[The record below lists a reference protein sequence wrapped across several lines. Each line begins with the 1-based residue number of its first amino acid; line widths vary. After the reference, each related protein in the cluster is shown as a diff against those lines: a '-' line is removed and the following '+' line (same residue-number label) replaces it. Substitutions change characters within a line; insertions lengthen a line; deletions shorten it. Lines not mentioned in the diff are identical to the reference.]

1 MKLVKVLLWGVLICP
16 FLLVGGKNLL
26 QQKFDAQENVWI
38 YLAREIL
45 NKMDFCLAGG
55 INAHLVFTSCLIAV
69 PTPFQILQN
78 YTMLKDVNKKSTY
91 QDIYK
96 WGTIVKEK
104 SKNMFS
110 VQVQAT
116 ANASEYFLMVNCTGN
131 CLKLNQGKNVLCNK
145 TSQISYAYAH
155 TILPRGWFLACGRII
170 YSYLPA
176 NTTGGPCTIARVT
189 AALPRKSDLM
199 HTEQTP
205 LSGRYKRAYTTL
217 TADCDEN
224 DSPGL
229 LSKAKYIALAASM
242 VGVPGLAVSNSRNLN
257 ALACVLAKGLN
268 ATSRA
273 LSALNA
279 EQKQLRDAVLE
290 NRAAINY
297 LLLRHNLGC
306 ETLKE
311 ICCFNLTDNSVL
323 IEDKIGALQ
332 QLAQMLKKSSGL
344 DFSWLNSWLP
354 NFRWLRQLFNMVVLF
369 YVIGIMVCCCI
380 QCLSVFIS
388 IFRPKVNQMILQ
400 TKKADDTRFVLSQ
413 IKWSNH
419 NNN

>member
-1 MKLVKVLLWGVLICP
+1 MKLFKVLVWGTLICP
-16 FLLVGGKNLL
+16 LLLIGGENLL
-26 QQKFDAQENVWI
+26 PQEFDPQENVWI

-45 NKMDFCLAGG
+45 NRTDFCLAGG

-69 PTPFQILQN
+69 PTPLKILQN
-78 YTMLKDVNKKSTY
+78 YTMLKDVKKENTY

-104 SKNMFS
+104 SRDMFS
-110 VQVQAT
+110 VRVQAT
-116 ANASEYFLMVNCTGN
+116 ANASECFLIVNCTSN
-131 CLKLNQGKNVLCNK
+131 CFKLNQGRKIFCNK
-145 TSQISYAYAH
+145 TSQISYVYTH
-155 TILPRGWFLACGRII
+155 TILPRGWFLACGRMI

-176 NTTGGPCTIARVT
+176 NATGGPCTIARVT

-205 LSGRYKRAYTTL
+205 LGGRFKRAYTTL

-229 LSKAKYIALAASM
+229 LSKAEYIALAASI
-242 VGVPGLAVSNSRNLN
+242 VGVLGLAVSNNRNLN
-257 ALACVLAKGLN
+257 AVACVLAKGLN

-290 NRAAINY
+290 NRAAIDY

-306 ETLKE
+306 ETLKGM
-311 ICCFNLTDNSVL
+311 CCFNLTDNSVL

-332 QLAQMLKKSSGL
+332 RLTQTLKETSGL
-344 DFSWLNSWLP
+344 DFSWLTSWLP
-354 NFRWLRQLFNMVVLF
+354 NFGWLKQLFCMVILF
-369 YVIGIMVCCCI
+369 CFIGIMICFRIHCIPVCI
-380 QCLSVFIS
+380 AS

-400 TKKADDTRFVLSQ
+400 KKKAENTRFVLSQ
-413 IKWSNH
+413 IEWSNH
-419 NNN
+419 N